1 MYCSRRLDFLNNL
14 QSYMVNRKNKKSW
27 DHHVKYTSLD
37 AWTAKEYGQEVYL
50 SRLLFFPPLSSN
62 PALPSVNSN

>member
-37 AWTAKEYGQEVYL
+37 AWTVQKNMIKKSTFLGC
-50 SRLLFFPPLSSN
+50 SFFPLSLAIQ
-62 PALPSVNSN
+62 PYHQ